1 MVVVPARDEEELIG
15 GCIRALAAQRG
26 VDPERW
32 RVILVLDGC
41 RDETRALALAAAAE
55 GGPEVE
61 LLELE
66 PVGVGAARARGMDLG
81 CTLLERAGN
90 PSGLIATTDADSRV
104 APDWLVRQLAAIA
117 EGARA
122 IGGRVALEAADAT
135 FLGDATISRRRREHE
150 ERIAR
155 VRGQGP
161 TEHPHFAGASIG
173 ITADAYRAIGGFE
186 PLAAL
191 EDEDLGRRL
200 SAGGVTI
207 HRLDSVRVT
216 TSGRTSGRA
225 PRGLARDLAVS
236 EWHSRRTFDGFAYD
250 VAEVARA
257 RDRSVS
263 VIVPAKDCAETIG
276 PIVSALDAL
285 REAGLLDE
293 LIVVDADSADG
304 TAERAAEAGAEV
316 LSESALLPRL
326 GPCRGKGDAMYRA
339 ASSCSG
345 ELIAFVDADTA
356 GFDSTLLSGLLG
368 PVLEDPSLRLVKG
381 AFRRPFSG
389 PAEVIEDGGGRVT
402 ELVARPLLNLHFPEL
417 AGFEQPLA
425 GEMVIER
432 SLFEELSVPVGYGV
446 EIAMLIDAWRL
457 AGMDALA
464 QCRLGER
471 RNRHQPLRSLS
482 RMAYEVT
489 VAVQRRVEGMPEP
502 LLGPLLAGG
511 EPGEVLRPA
520 CEERPPLALA
530 SLKAR

>member
-1 MVVVPARDEEELIG
+1 MSPWLDAVVVVPARDEEELIG

-26 VDPERW
+26 VDPKRW

-41 RDETRALALAAAAE
+41 TDETRALALAAAAE

-104 APDWLVRQLAAIA
+104 APDWLVRQLAAVA

-216 TSGRTSGRA
+216 TSGRTIGRA

-316 LSESALLPRL
+316 LSESGLLPRL

-368 PVLEDPSLRLVKG
+368 PVLRGSFAAAGQGGVPTSVQRPGGGDRGRRRKSDRTRRQAAVEPPLPRAGRVRAAARRRDGDRALAVRG
-381 AFRRPFSG
+381 AFGAGRLR
-389 PAEVIEDGGGRVT
+389 GGDR
-402 ELVARPLLNLHFPEL
+402 
-417 AGFEQPLA
+417 
-425 GEMVIER
+425 
-432 SLFEELSVPVGYGV
+432 
-446 EIAMLIDAWRL
+446 DADRRL
-457 AGMDALA
+457 APRRDGCPGPVSARRAA
-464 QCRLGER
+464 QPAPAAAIAQPDGLRGDR
-471 RNRHQPLRSLS
+471 RGAAASRRH
-482 RMAYEVT
+482 AGT
-489 VAVQRRVEGMPEP
+489 
-502 LLGPLLAGG
+502 AGG
-511 EPGEVLRPA
+511 TA
-520 CEERPPLALA
+520 
-530 SLKAR
+530 ARGRRAR